1 MAGSSRSRAVAV
13 ATAAALVVAFSP
25 SAGAAPRALSGKL
38 SKKGYTVIALA
49 TNGRA
54 RTTVARPRFKLVPPG
69 SRVTLHLRGRDGH
82 YAGPVVV
89 GRAGKRSIVG
99 VKAGAKLGR
108 VRVRNG
114 YATAKVAKR

>member
-1 MAGSSRSRAVAV
+1 MAGCSGRSASL
-13 ATAAALVVAFSP
+13 AALAAVVLGMLPAT
-25 SAGAAPRALSGKL
+25 SAAAPRAIAGKL

-49 TNGRA
+49 ADGRA
-54 RTTVARPRFKLVPPG
+54 RSVVARPGFKVRPPA
-69 SRVTLHLRGRDGH
+69 SRITLHLRDAKGR

-89 GRAGKRSIVG
+89 GRAGKQVVVG

-114 YATAKVAKR
+114 YATA